1 MAGGEMLNGLPHIR
15 RRVVGGFFLLFPHL
29 ALPFSGLRSPLP
41 ALATFTYDGLQLV
54 VSLPIYWSLLPRS
67 TGYASKPKS
76 HATET
81 TEPANKSQS
90 KENRRTRF
98 VLVAAAV
105 TLSAIIQSTMAIH
118 LLTILQAQGVK
129 MAAAVTLGT
138 LVGPRQVLARVLA
151 NAHAVGARGCSFS
164 AMRSRRLAHW
174 YSSDLSIWTA
184 AARSFVTLHSA
195 ALASKASITR
205 RQTRICGIRT

>member
-41 ALATFTYDGLQLV
+41 ALATFIYDGPQLV

-76 HATET
+76 HTTET

-129 MAAAVTLGT
+129 WQQL
-138 LVGPRQVLARVLA
+138 
-151 NAHAVGARGCSFS
+151 
-164 AMRSRRLAHW
+164 
-174 YSSDLSIWTA
+174 
-184 AARSFVTLHSA
+184 
-195 ALASKASITR
+195 
-205 RQTRICGIRT
+205 

>member
-1 MAGGEMLNGLPHIR
+1 MAGGERLNGLPHVR

-41 ALATFTYDGLQLV
+41 ALATFIYAGLQLV
-54 VSLPIYWSLLPRS
+54 VSLPIYWFLLPRS

-81 TEPANKSQS
+81 TEPATEGPS
-90 KENRRTRF
+90 KQNRRVRF

-105 TLSAIIQSTMAIH
+105 TLSATIQSTMAIH
-118 LLTILQAQGVK
+118 LLTNLQAQGVK

-138 LVGPRQVLARVLA
+138 LVGPRKSWRAYLQML
-151 NAHAVGARGCSFS
+151 
-164 AMRSRRLAHW
+164 MR
-174 YSSDLSIWTA
+174 
-184 AARSFVTLHSA
+184 
-195 ALASKASITR
+195 
-205 RQTRICGIRT
+205 